1 MPISLRLPA
10 DIETRIA
17 GFGARQGMSKSAV
30 IVRSIQEFL
39 TRHAQP
45 TSFQIYQDVMRDG
58 TKANARNQRGDARNQ
73 RSDAGREAAEKRPEK
88 IAVRDAIR
96 RKHAARSGRAGVG
109 ANEALAKTSAAP
121 RSGTRKPA

>member
-10 DIETRIA
+10 DIESRIA

-39 TRHAQP
+39 VRHAQP
-45 TSFQIYQDVMRDG
+45 TSFQIYEDVMRDG
-58 TKANARNQRGDARNQ
+58 AKANARNQ

-96 RKHAARSGRAGVG
+96 RKHAARSGWDGVQ
-109 ANEALAKTSAAP
+109 ANEALAKTSTAP
-121 RSGTRKPA
+121 RSGARKPA

>member
-39 TRHAQP
+39 ARHAQP
-45 TSFQIYQDVMRDG
+45 TSFQIYEDVMRDG
-58 TKANARNQRGDARNQ
+58 AKANARSQRRDARIQ
-73 RSDAGREAAEKRPEK
+73 RSDAQREAAEMRPEK
-88 IAVRDAIR
+88 IAIRDAIR
-96 RKHAARSGRAGVG
+96 RKHAARSKRAG
-109 ANEALAKTSAAP
+109 EALAKTSVTP
-121 RSGTRKPA
+121 RGSTRKPA

>member
-10 DIETRIA
+10 DIESRIA

-39 TRHAQP
+39 ARHAQP
-45 TSFQIYQDVMRDG
+45 TSLQLYEDAMRDG
-58 TKANARNQRGDARNQ
+58 AKADARNQRGDAQ
-73 RSDAGREAAEKRPEK
+73 REAAEKRPGK

-96 RKHAARSGRAGVG
+96 RKHAARSGRAEVQV
-109 ANEALAKTSAAP
+109 NEALAKARAAP
-121 RSGTRKPA
+121 RGSARKPA